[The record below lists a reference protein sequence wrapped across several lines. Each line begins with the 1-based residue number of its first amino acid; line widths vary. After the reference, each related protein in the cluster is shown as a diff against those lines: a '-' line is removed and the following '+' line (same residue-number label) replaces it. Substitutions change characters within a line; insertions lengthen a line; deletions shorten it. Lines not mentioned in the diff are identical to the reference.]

1 MYSCAVLD
9 RVVVKSDEVEGN
21 GFKMVC
27 GGSSGGGRPLKR

>member
-9 RVVVKSDEVEGN
+9 RVVKSDEVEGN

-27 GGSSGGGRPLKR
+27 GGNSGGGRPLKR